1 VFRSAAVPARPTAD
15 PRAAAARV
23 RRFNRFYTRR
33 LGLLDE
39 GHLHS
44 SFSLPEIR
52 VLYEVAHRERPTAA
66 AIAAALD
73 VDAGYLSRLL
83 RGLRHRGLL
92 AARVVPHDRRQR
104 ILALTARG
112 RRTFAGLDARATAE
126 VAAMLGSLSPPD
138 QERLVASLEL
148 AQALLQAGEPG
159 SPDELPAETTPN
171 VALRAPAPGDLGWV
185 VQRHGELYAEEYG
198 WNEDFE
204 RLVARIVGD
213 FAAAA
218 PGPRQRGWIATLDGR
233 RAGCV
238 FLMPGDEGVARLRL
252 LLVEPWARG
261 HGLGGLLVDTCIEA
275 ARRGGCHTLTL
286 WTNDVLTAA
295 RRLYQRAGFRL
306 VESRRFRGF
315 GRTLTSQTWNLD
327 LARTGSA
334 PAARRGSSSPA

>member
-1 VFRSAAVPARPTAD
+1 MPARAAAM
-15 PRAAAARV
+15 PRAAARV

-44 SFSLPEIR
+44 PFSLAEVR

-66 AIAAALD
+66 AIATALG

-92 AARVVPHDRRQR
+92 AARVVPDDRRRR
-104 ILALTARG
+104 ILTLTARG
-112 RRTFAGLDARATAE
+112 RRVFAGLDARATAE
-126 VAAMLGSLSPPD
+126 VAAMLEGLSAAERD
-138 QERLVASLEL
+138 RLVASLETV
-148 AQALLQAGEPG
+148 QALLG
-159 SPDELPAETTPN
+159 AETSEGPSVATPR

-198 WNEDFE
+198 WNQDFE

-213 FAAAA
+213 FAAAEL
-218 PGPRQRGWIATLDGR
+218 GPRRRAWIATLDGR

-238 FLMPGDEGVARLRL
+238 FLMPGDQGVARLRL

-261 HGLGGLLVDTCIEA
+261 HGLGNLLVTTCIQA
-275 ARRGGCHTLTL
+275 ARGAGCHTLTL

-295 RRLYQRAGFRL
+295 RRLYERAGFRL
-306 VESRRFRGF
+306 VETERHRSF
-315 GRTLTSQTWNLD
+315 GKTLTSQTWDLD

-334 PAARRGSSSPA
+334 PAAPRGSSTRA